1 MTGFGGTPSG
11 FLIRSEP
18 GTDLLERSL
27 RGVFS
32 PTLGLARSE
41 VLRHDRAIA
50 YEKLGGE
57 ILEATGRVS
66 GVQRV
71 LAVGAAWVQKVIG
84 RQERPTGE
92 GVGA

>member
-18 GTDLLERSL
+18 GTDLLERSP

-32 PTLGLARSE
+32 PTLGLASSE
-41 VLRHDRAIA
+41 VLRHDLAIA

-71 LAVGAAWVQKVIG
+71 LAVGAAWI
-84 RQERPTGE
+84 
-92 GVGA
+92 